1 MSRSNRP
8 LDGLRGKYLALS
20 IIPTGS
26 KPLRSSTPLMAA
38 AVLIAL
44 GAALLFVLAQ

>member
-1 MSRSNRP
+1 MAAADRFRVE
-8 LDGLRGKYLALS
+8 YLALS

-26 KPLRSSTPLMAA
+26 KPLRSTPLMAA
-38 AVLIAL
+38 AALIAL